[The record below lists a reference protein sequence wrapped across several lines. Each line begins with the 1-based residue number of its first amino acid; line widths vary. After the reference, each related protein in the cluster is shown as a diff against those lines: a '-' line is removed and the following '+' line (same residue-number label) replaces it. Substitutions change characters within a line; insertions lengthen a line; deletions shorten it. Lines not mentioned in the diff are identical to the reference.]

1 MNNNITINSI
11 YYTGQSGPIGLT
23 GSQGIPG
30 PIGLNYTEYRALKRK
45 RKINKLKIIWDLT
58 KDLLTQKQF

>member
-11 YYTGQSGPIGLT
+11 YYTEQGVTGPKGT
-23 GSQGIPG
+23 PG

-58 KDLLTQKQF
+58 NDLLTRKQF